1 MRASQENTNFII
13 PLVIFHKRVLTVK
26 NICHRKLLFNLY
38 HQIPY
43 GRVSLSSVSLSF
55 TVSGS
60 SRIKSIPSCFTMT
73 AAWESYA
80 RNHMCDCSGKPV
92 HSRYPFCL
100 AYRCIFRENVYSSC
114 REICVYTRAADFRT
128 HRS

>member
-43 GRVSLSSVSLSF
+43 GRVSLSLSLIRLQNMYVVVKRRLKEGF
-55 TVSGS
+55 
-60 SRIKSIPSCFTMT
+60 RK
-73 AAWESYA
+73 E
-80 RNHMCDCSGKPV
+80 
-92 HSRYPFCL
+92 L
-100 AYRCIFRENVYSSC
+100 AGFIL
-114 REICVYTRAADFRT
+114 IDI
-128 HRS
+128 